1 MKRIGTMAAGL
12 AFLVVAGC
20 DNVTVNNKAIDL
32 DNHIDAA
39 ASGIENMAERA
50 GNAAD
55 RAGEAIE
62 NRAEAI
68 GNGVQ
73 VNVDLGGDGNKADGN
88 SH

>member
-1 MKRIGTMAAGL
+1 MNRIGKTAAGL
-12 AFLVVAGC
+12 AFLLVAGC

-39 ASGIENMAERA
+39 ASGIENIAEDA
-50 GNAAD
+50 ANAAD

-62 NRAEAI
+62 NRAEAL
-68 GNGVQ
+68 GNHVDI
-73 VNVDLGGDGNKADGN
+73 NVDLDGRDNKADGN